1 MTDKVLDASGLR
13 CPMPLLK
20 TRLALSELD
29 PGQQLEVLATDAGS
43 ARDIPAWLAQSVH
56 ELVSVEEDEDL
67 YRFVIRR
74 GA

>member
-1 MTDKVLDASGLR
+1 MADKVLDASGLR

-20 TRLALSELD
+20 TRLALSELE

-43 ARDIPAWLAQSVH
+43 ARDIPAWLTQSAH
-56 ELVSVEEDEDL
+56 QLVSVEEGDDQ

-74 GA
+74 G

>member
-1 MTDKVLDASGLR
+1 MADKVLDASGLR

-20 TRLALSELD
+20 TRLALSEMQ

-43 ARDIPAWLAQSVH
+43 ARDIPAWLAQSAH
-56 ELVSVEEDEDL
+56 QLVRADEGDDQ

-74 GA
+74 G